1 MSKHKIGLGTVQFG
15 LPYGISNNWGQTSPE
30 EVKEI
35 LILAEKEN
43 IDLLD
48 SASAYGNAEEI
59 LGKNDLQSFRV
70 VSKFLPTAAGKEIA
84 EQLDHTLNNLGR
96 KSLYGYLAHIPLNL
110 LQTQD
115 DWERLKEF
123 QQQGK
128 VQKIGFSLNE
138 PVELE
143 RLLDSGLIPD
153 LVQVPYNYF
162 DRRFEDQIVQLKK
175 NGCEIHTRS
184 AFLQGLFF
192 KDPKD
197 LPEYFQD
204 VKLVLQELQEQKG
217 SLAGK
222 LLKFVLE
229 QSFIDRVIVGVENR
243 NQLEHNLQSVSSEGK
258 LPELKQVIS
267 SNILIPSQWPKK

>member
-1 MSKHKIGLGTVQFG
+1 MIKNKIGLGTVQFG
-15 LPYGISNNWGQTSPE
+15 LPYGISNTKGQTSPQ
-30 EVKEI
+30 EVKNI
-35 LILAEKEN
+35 LELAKREG

-70 VSKFLPTAAGKEIA
+70 VSKFLPAAAGKKIE
-84 EQLDHTLNNLGR
+84 EQLDQTLNNLG
-96 KSLYGYLAHIPLNL
+96 KNSLYAYLAHKPLHL
-110 LQTQD
+110 LGSPGE
-115 DWERLKEF
+115 WERLQEF
-123 QQQGK
+123 QQK
-128 VQKIGFSLNE
+128 EKIQKIGYSLNE
-138 PVELE
+138 PEELE
-143 RLLDSGLIPD
+143 RLLDAGLMPD

-162 DRRFEDQIVQLKK
+162 DRRFEDQIVELRK

-192 KDPKD
+192 KDPEE

-204 VKLVLQELQEQKG
+204 VKLTIQELQEQKE

-229 QSFIDRVIVGVENR
+229 RSFIDRVIVGVENS
-243 NQLEHNLQSVSSEGK
+243 NQLQHNLQSVSAEGK
-258 LPELKQVIS
+258 LPELSKVIS
-267 SNILIPSQWPKK
+267 ENILIPSRWPKK